1 MPCCHQLVLISGFGM
16 VFDWFNAKDVVIFAQ
31 EIATEMDG
39 LLAQGARTGKPGK
52 RDIKRFDVLVGRV
65 QKFSKERPLNIYKK
79 AKFLNT
85 VKWQLK
91 DAGHDNETI
100 DELMKL
106 LAAALSV

>member
-1 MPCCHQLVLISGFGM
+1 ML
-16 VFDWFNAKDVVIFAQ
+16 FDWFNAKDVVAFAQ
-31 EIATEMDG
+31 QIATEMDV
-39 LLAQGARTGKPGK
+39 LLAQGGRAGKPGK
-52 RDIKRFDVLVGRV
+52 RDIKRFDTLVGRV
-65 QKFSKERPLNIYKK
+65 QKFSRERPLNIYKK